1 MLLNRSIAFMMKP
14 IDPRVNRLPGFGQGS
29 IQPKAPL
36 DQLGTYEVFV
46 QAKEGKPFQHEGIV
60 HASDIEL
67 AYILAKETFTR
78 RFTCVSLYVTET
90 RDVYVSPLT
99 DGQTSS
105 YELLPPAT
113 AGNGPTEAYE
123 VYHLVKRGKQH
134 VHVGEVMASSPQE
147 AMHSAKEK
155 FGAGKVVYNVWVI
168 RKSNIRYTNE
178 ADKDLWLTL
187 PEKKYRDAADYKAG
201 DKLTAF
207 LERVKH
213 SV

>member
-1 MLLNRSIAFMMKP
+1 MKSL
-14 IDPRVNRLPGFGQGS
+14 DPRVNRLPGFGQGAV
-29 IQPKAPL
+29 QAKAPL

-60 HASDIEL
+60 HSADIEL

-78 RFTCVSLYVTET
+78 RFTCVSLYVTDT
-90 RDVYVSPLT
+90 RDVYVSPLSE
-99 DGQTSS
+99 GQTSA
-105 YELLPPAT
+105 YDLLPPAT
-113 AGNGPTEAYE
+113 VQSGEQEAYE

-134 VHVGEVMASSPQE
+134 IHVGEVLATSPQE
-147 AMHSAKEK
+147 AMQKSKSLVGE
-155 FGAGKVVYNVWVI
+155 GKVIYNVWVI
-168 RKSNIRYTNE
+168 RKQAIRYTTE

-187 PEKKYRDAADYKAG
+187 PDKKYRDAADYKAG

-207 LERVKH
+207 LEKAKH